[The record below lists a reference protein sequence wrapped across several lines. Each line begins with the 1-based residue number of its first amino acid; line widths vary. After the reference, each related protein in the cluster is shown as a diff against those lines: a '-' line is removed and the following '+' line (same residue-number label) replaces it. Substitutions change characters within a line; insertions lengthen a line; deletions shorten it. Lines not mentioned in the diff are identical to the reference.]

1 MFFLNTSL
9 ASKQEIAFTIVSFAI
24 IAVFIHRSL
33 YIRGLFEL
41 PSSKKESRDC
51 SLIQMLSCLGLYFA
65 NSFFLTP
72 LIYQNMIGS
81 SFIRS
86 FLETQKSQGIF
97 IQSVYFVLNLVLIG
111 TYTFF
116 QKNSFFSKIWKDVS
130 LKNSYLYDIS
140 IGFLTWFVAFPVI
153 VVVNTLCETINSFL
167 FKTEEIDQV
176 AVKFLKNNTSSLP
189 TLFFALALIVIAAPF
204 IEEFLFRGC
213 LQNFLRKIMGVK
225 LSIMLTS
232 LFFSLLH
239 FSFSQ
244 QASNFPLLVSL
255 FIFSLYL
262 GFVYE
267 KTRSLSSS
275 IILHMTFNTISA
287 VRIILN

>member
-24 IAVFIHRSL
+24 VAVFIHRAL
-33 YIRGLFEL
+33 YIRGFFEL
-41 PSSKKESRDC
+41 PLSKGDHRDC
-51 SLIQMLSCLGLYFA
+51 SLLQMLSCLGLYFA

-72 LIYQNMIGS
+72 LIYQKMMTS
-81 SFIRS
+81 SFITS
-86 FLETQKSQGIF
+86 FLQTQESQGIF
-97 IQSVYFVLNLVLIG
+97 IQSVYFGLNLLLIG

-116 QKNSFFSKIWKDVS
+116 PKNAFFSKIWKDES

-140 IGFLTWFVAFPVI
+140 LGFLTWFVAFPVI

-167 FKTEEIDQV
+167 FKIEEIDQV

-189 TLFFALALIVIAAPF
+189 ALVFALTLIIVAAPF

-213 LQNFLRKIMGVK
+213 LQNFLRKIIGVK
-225 LSIMLTS
+225 FSIVVTS

-255 FIFSLYL
+255 FMFSLYL

>member
-24 IAVFIHRSL
+24 VAVFIHRAL
-33 YIRGLFEL
+33 YIRGFFEL
-41 PSSKKESRDC
+41 PLSKNDHRDC
-51 SLIQMLSCLGLYFA
+51 SLLQMLSCLGLYFA

-72 LIYQNMIGS
+72 LIYQKMMTS
-81 SFIRS
+81 SFITS
-86 FLETQKSQGIF
+86 FLQTQESQGIF
-97 IQSVYFVLNLVLIG
+97 IQSVYFGLNLLLIG

-116 QKNSFFSKIWKDVS
+116 QKNAFFSKIWKDDS

-140 IGFLTWFVAFPVI
+140 LGFLTWFVAFPVI

-167 FKTEEIDQV
+167 FKIEEIDQV

-189 TLFFALALIVIAAPF
+189 ALVFALTLIIVAAPF

-225 LSIMLTS
+225 FSIVVTS

-255 FIFSLYL
+255 FMFSLYL

-275 IILHMTFNTISA
+275 IILHMTFNSISA